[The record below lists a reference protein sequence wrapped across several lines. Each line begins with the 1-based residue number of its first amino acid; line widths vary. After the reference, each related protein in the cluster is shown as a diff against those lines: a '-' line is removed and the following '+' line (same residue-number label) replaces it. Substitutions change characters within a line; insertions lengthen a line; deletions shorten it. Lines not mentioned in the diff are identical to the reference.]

1 MITLNYPEIPAEKK
15 LVAATGFFDG
25 VHTGHQAILRNIACE
40 AKRQNK
46 KSCAVTFW
54 PHPRIVLSKDA
65 ETLRL
70 LTTIDEKMEIISK
83 LGINYFYLIPFTQ
96 KFSLLSPKQF
106 IKNILM
112 DKIDISQ
119 LYIGYNHHLG
129 HNARAGFDEIKKTG
143 RKFNIEVFKT
153 DEISCGNSK
162 ISSTCIR
169 KLLEAGDIENANIML
184 GYSYCVQG
192 IVVRGNQIGRTL
204 GFPTAN
210 IQPNAYKMIPQNGV
224 YAVKVKIKNLE
235 YNGMLNIGLRPTLN
249 NTEKSVV
256 EVNIFDFNEDIYDIT
271 ISVKILQ
278 RIRDERFFASLDL
291 LKNQLQQDESAI
303 RKIFAKK
310 DNI

>member
-15 LVAATGFFDG
+15 LVATTGFFDG
-25 VHTGHQAILRNIACE
+25 VHAGHQAVLRKIVSE
-40 AKRQNK
+40 AEQQNK
-46 KSCAVTFW
+46 KSCVITFW
-54 PHPRIVLSKDA
+54 PHPRVVLGKDA
-65 ETLRL
+65 EILRL

-106 IKNILM
+106 FKNILI
-112 DKIDISQ
+112 DKIDIFQ
-119 LYIGYNHHLG
+119 LYTGYNHHFG

-143 RKFNIEVFKT
+143 RKFNVDVFKT
-153 DEISCGNSK
+153 DEICCGNNK
-162 ISSTCIR
+162 ISSTNVR
-169 KLLEAGDIENANIML
+169 KLLEAGDIETANAML
-184 GYSYCVQG
+184 GYNYCLQG

-210 IQPNAYKMIPQNGV
+210 IQPNAYKLIPQNGV
-224 YAVKVKIKNLE
+224 YAVRVKIKNLE
-235 YNGMLNIGLRPTLN
+235 YEGMLNIGLRPTLN
-249 NTEKSVV
+249 NTEKSVI

-271 ISVKILQ
+271 ISIRILK
-278 RIRDERFFASLDL
+278 RIRDEKFFASLDL

-310 DNI
+310 VNV

>member
-25 VHTGHQAILRNIACE
+25 IHAGHQAILRNIADE

-46 KSCAVTFW
+46 KSCIVTFW
-54 PHPRIVLSKDA
+54 PHPRVVLGKDA

-70 LTTIDEKMEIISK
+70 LTTIDEKTEIISRF
-83 LGINYFYLIPFTQ
+83 GINYFYLIPFTQ
-96 KFSLLSPKQF
+96 KFSQLSPMQF
-106 IKNILM
+106 FQNILI

-119 LYIGYNHHLG
+119 LYIGYNHHFG
-129 HNARAGFDEIKKTG
+129 HNACADFDEIKKIGDT
-143 RKFNIEVFKT
+143 FNIKVFKT
-153 DEISCGNSK
+153 DAISCGNHK
-162 ISSTCIR
+162 ISSTSIR
-169 KLLEAGDIENANIML
+169 QLLETGNVEQANAML
-184 GYSYCVQG
+184 GYDYSLRG

-224 YAVKVKIKNLE
+224 YAVRVKIKNAE

-249 NTEKSVV
+249 NTEKSVI

-271 ISVKILQ
+271 ISITILK

-291 LKNQLQQDESAI
+291 LKNQLKQDEYTI
-303 RKIFAKK
+303 RKILE
-310 DNI
+310 